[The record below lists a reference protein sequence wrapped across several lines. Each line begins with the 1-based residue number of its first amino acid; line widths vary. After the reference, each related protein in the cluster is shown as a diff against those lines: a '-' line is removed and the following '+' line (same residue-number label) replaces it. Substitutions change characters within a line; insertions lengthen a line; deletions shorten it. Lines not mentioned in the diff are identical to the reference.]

1 MVNPI
6 KRSLARKIIVTA
18 AAATLMMIIITF
30 GVTKQIGEQ
39 ALYAT
44 EVEKADFIAETFAQ
58 LLSVNLYL
66 GLNDN
71 VAQLAK
77 QLYDNKNVLSVTII
91 SNGKPMLSIPESVK
105 EAPATISIERN
116 ILDPNSN
123 DVIGELH
130 LRYSSLHYSQTLQ
143 EYQRSAVIPAVIL
156 LVILLILSLYYHRLL
171 MPLRT
176 IRNILRNYTPE
187 ATLHFPFAERHDEIG
202 LISGAFNNM
211 HAKVLEYNKLQHDIN
226 DRLEKNVAEKTKEIQ
241 HRLYFDSLTNL
252 PNRVALIESLE
263 QSRSGA
269 LIIINIDDFK
279 EVNDFFGHATGD
291 MLLIEVSAM
300 LGSLMEEAVHAK
312 VYRLPGDEFAV
323 HVNAPIGKA
332 ELFSFSEKMLQ
343 RIDAMRCEYEGTEV
357 SVSATAG
364 MTLEMS
370 SALEKADIALKF
382 AKKQGKPQLLYDER
396 YSIER
401 EYRSNIIWVRKLKHA
416 IDKERLIPFFQPIFD
431 NRSGEI
437 VSYESLIRL
446 KEEDG
451 NIVAPGQFLGIVK
464 KAKLSDKLTQ
474 TVVEQSCRQFAD
486 RGMNFSLNL
495 SVEDIN
501 NEATVAFIK
510 ERIAHYGVAEKIT
523 FEILETEGIA
533 NYQSV
538 ANFVGQVHAMG
549 CKVAIDDF
557 GSGYSNFEHMMR
569 LHVDFIKIDGSL
581 IRSIDYDEYAQIIVQ
596 TIVEFAKK
604 LGIQTVAEYVH
615 NESVYEAVKA
625 LEIDRSQGF
634 FLAKPA
640 PLDAWE
646 EV

>member
-71 VAQLAK
+71 VVQLAQ
-77 QLYDNKNVLSVTII
+77 QLYDNKNVLSVTIM
-91 SNGKPMLSIPESVK
+91 SNGETMLSIPESVQ

-123 DVIGELH
+123 EVIGELH
-130 LRYSSLHYSQTLQ
+130 LRYSSLHYSQALQ

-171 MPLRT
+171 MPLHT
-176 IRNILRNYTPE
+176 IRTLLRGYTPE
-187 ATLHFPFAERHDEIG
+187 ADLHFPFADRQDEIG

-211 HAKVLEYNKLQHDIN
+211 HAKVLEYNRLQHDIN
-226 DRLEKNVAEKTKEIQ
+226 DKLEKNVAEKTKEIQ

-263 QSRSGA
+263 QSRFGA

-291 MLLIEVSAM
+291 MLLIEVSA
-300 LGSLMEEAVHAK
+300 LLDGLMAEVAHSK

-332 ELFSFSEKMLQ
+332 ELFSFSERMLQ
-343 RIDAMRCEYEGTEV
+343 EIDAMRCEYEGTEV

-382 AKKQGKPQLLYDER
+382 AKKQGKPQVLYDER

-401 EYRSNIIWVRKLKHA
+401 EYRSNIIWVRKLKYA

-486 RGMNFSLNL
+486 RTMNFSINL

-501 NEATVAFIK
+501 NETTVAFIK
-510 ERIAHYGVAEKIT
+510 ERIAHYGVAGKIT

-538 ANFVGQVHAMG
+538 ANFIGQVHAMG

-581 IRSIDYDEYAQIIVQ
+581 IRSIDHDEYAKIIVQ

-615 NESVYEAVKA
+615 SESVYEAVKA

-640 PLDAWE
+640 PLDT
-646 EV
+646 

>member
-71 VAQLAK
+71 VVQLAQ
-77 QLYDNKNVLSVTII
+77 QLYDNKNVLSVTIM
-91 SNGKPMLSIPESVK
+91 SNGETMLSIPESVQ

-123 DVIGELH
+123 EVIGELH
-130 LRYSSLHYSQTLQ
+130 LRYSSLHYSQALQ

-171 MPLRT
+171 MPLHT
-176 IRNILRNYTPE
+176 IRTLLRGYTPE
-187 ATLHFPFAERHDEIG
+187 ADLHFPFADRQDEIG

-211 HAKVLEYNKLQHDIN
+211 HAKVLEYNRLQHDIN
-226 DRLEKNVAEKTKEIQ
+226 DKLEKNVAEKTKEIQ

-263 QSRSGA
+263 QSRFGA

-291 MLLIEVSAM
+291 MLLIEVSAL
-300 LGSLMEEAVHAK
+300 LGGLMAEVAHSK

-332 ELFSFSEKMLQ
+332 ELFSFSERMLQ
-343 RIDAMRCEYEGTEV
+343 EIDAMRCEYEGTEV

-401 EYRSNIIWVRKLKHA
+401 EYRSNIIWVRKLKYA

-486 RGMNFSLNL
+486 RTMNFSINL

-501 NEATVAFIK
+501 NETTVAFIK
-510 ERIAHYGVAEKIT
+510 ERIAHYGVAGKIT

-538 ANFVGQVHAMG
+538 ANFIGQVHAMG

-581 IRSIDYDEYAQIIVQ
+581 IRSIDHDEYAKIIVQ

-615 NESVYEAVKA
+615 SESVYEAVKA

-640 PLDAWE
+640 PLDT
-646 EV
+646 

>member
-71 VAQLAK
+71 VVQLAQ
-77 QLYDNKNVLSVTII
+77 QLYDNKNVLSVTIT
-91 SNGKPMLSIPESVK
+91 SNGETMLSIPESVE

-123 DVIGELH
+123 EVIGKLH
-130 LRYSSLHYSQTLQ
+130 LRYSSLHYSQALQ

-187 ATLHFPFAERHDEIG
+187 ATLHFPFAERQDEIG

-226 DRLEKNVAEKTKEIQ
+226 DKLEKNVAEKTKEIQ

-263 QSRSGA
+263 QSRFGA

-291 MLLIEVSAM
+291 MLLIEVSAL
-300 LGSLMEEAVHAK
+300 LGSLMAEVAHSK

-332 ELFSFSEKMLQ
+332 ELFSFSERVLQ
-343 RIDAMRCEYEGTEV
+343 EIDAMRCEYEGTEV

-401 EYRSNIIWVRKLKHA
+401 EYRSNIIWVRKLKYA

-486 RGMNFSLNL
+486 RTMNFSINL

-501 NEATVAFIK
+501 NETTVAFIK
-510 ERIAHYGVAEKIT
+510 ERIAHYGVAGKIT

-538 ANFVGQVHAMG
+538 ANFIGQVHAMG

-581 IRSIDYDEYAQIIVQ
+581 IRSIDHDEYAQIIVQ

-615 NESVYEAVKA
+615 SESVYEAVKA
-625 LEIDRSQGF
+625 LKIDRSQGF

-640 PLDAWE
+640 PLDA
-646 EV
+646 